1 MSGIH
6 SSAAPC
12 PLCPPCV
19 HPVPTPS
26 AVFWSRK
33 GTIRACLETV
43 WKSCILAS
51 TSVLFRLTVELPRPF
66 IRAASPAEKTVKKKK
81 SCLGRKGSRL
91 SWWAPSQLNLPKY
104 GYVGVESHPQLRLG
118 FLKVGGAEFRRRGR
132 LGCLRSSGSSCLKC
146 VGEGSWLDTWLGE
159 LERATL
165 GVGAAVPLRMQ
176 AEAGRWHFHCGCLQA
191 PPTLGENLDAGG
203 GDRLGKE
210 GCGS

>member
-1 MSGIH
+1 MGS
-6 SSAAPC
+6 
-12 PLCPPCV
+12 
-19 HPVPTPS
+19 
-26 AVFWSRK
+26 F
-33 GTIRACLETV
+33 
-43 WKSCILAS
+43 
-51 TSVLFRLTVELPRPF
+51 TVEFAKVWVCWGGEPP
-66 IRAASPAEKTVKKKK
+66 PAQTWISKGGW
-81 SCLGRKGSRL
+81 GR
-91 SWWAPSQLNLPKY
+91 
-104 GYVGVESHPQLRLG
+104 EI
-118 FLKVGGAEFRRRGR
+118 RRRGG